1 MSAAQDTV
9 HDRIDRA
16 STDLTAGQLA
26 TGLGLVAAIS
36 FALLVLQDPAAHDSL
51 HNFRH
56 AAGVVCH

>member
-9 HDRIDRA
+9 HDRFDRA
-16 STDLTAGQLA
+16 RTTLTAGQIA
-26 TGLGLVAAIS
+26 TGLGLVAAIA
-36 FALLVLQDPAAHDSL
+36 FTLLVLQDPAAHDSL